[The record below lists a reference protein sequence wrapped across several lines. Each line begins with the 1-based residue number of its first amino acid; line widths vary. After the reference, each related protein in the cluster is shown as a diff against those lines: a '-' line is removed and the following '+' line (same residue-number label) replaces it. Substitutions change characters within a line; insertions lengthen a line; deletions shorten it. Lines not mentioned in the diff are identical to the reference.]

1 MYKKQTHAAEWCRL
15 KGGSYFF
22 LLNEIKASDVGNKQI
37 TASER
42 KLVGDEM

>member
-1 MYKKQTHAAEWCRL
+1 MVQDKRWQL
-15 KGGSYFF
+15 FF

-42 KLVGDEM
+42 KWVWDVM